1 VPPPVRGAHARST
14 PSVLPDESHGN
25 FRSIPKIDFPKFDG
39 VCPKLWQQR
48 CEDYFALYG
57 TQRSLWI
64 TIATMQFEG
73 AAARWLQSVQRKLP
87 STTWE
92 EFCGWIVVRFGRN
105 QHQALLRQLYHIHQD
120 TTVVDYVD
128 RFSGLMDQLA
138 AYEPHLDTIHFTTR
152 FLDGLHP
159 QIRAVIAIQ
168 CPRDL
173 DTAYSL
179 ALLQEEIGD
188 GRTWQQHRVPQLAAP
203 PQVLALP
210 APRRLLP
217 LPAPPAQRLSG
228 VPDIKHPSPAANTSA
243 TTTSTDDK
251 WSALRQY
258 RRAQGLCYTCGER
271 WFKEHQCKA
280 TVQLHVLQEV
290 LGLFPSEVGD
300 SDQASSSGTAAELQL
315 MLADTVLKEP
325 SHLTFKINGNIQG
338 HDL

>member
-1 VPPPVRGAHARST
+1 
-14 PSVLPDESHGN
+14 
-25 FRSIPKIDFPKFDG
+25 
-39 VCPKLWQQR
+39 
-48 CEDYFALYG
+48 
-57 TQRSLWI
+57 
-64 TIATMQFEG
+64 
-73 AAARWLQSVQRKLP
+73 
-87 STTWE
+87 
-92 EFCGWIVVRFGRN
+92 
-105 QHQALLRQLYHIHQD
+105 
-120 TTVVDYVD
+120 
-128 RFSGLMDQLA
+128 
-138 AYEPHLDTIHFTTR
+138 
-152 FLDGLHP
+152 
-159 QIRAVIAIQ
+159 
-168 CPRDL
+168 
-173 DTAYSL
+173 
-179 ALLQEEIGD
+179 LLQEEIGE

>member
-1 VPPPVRGAHARST
+1 
-14 PSVLPDESHGN
+14 
-25 FRSIPKIDFPKFDG
+25 
-39 VCPKLWQQR
+39 
-48 CEDYFALYG
+48 
-57 TQRSLWI
+57 
-64 TIATMQFEG
+64 
-73 AAARWLQSVQRKLP
+73 
-87 STTWE
+87 
-92 EFCGWIVVRFGRN
+92 
-105 QHQALLRQLYHIHQD
+105 
-120 TTVVDYVD
+120 
-128 RFSGLMDQLA
+128 MDQLA

-179 ALLQEEIGD
+179 ALLQEEIGE

-217 LPAPPAQRLSG
+217 LPAPPAQKSSG
-228 VPDIKHPSPAANTSA
+228 VPDIKQLPPITSA
-243 TTTSTDDK
+243 SASTGSTDDK

-258 RRAQGLCYTCGER
+258 RRARGLCYTCGER
-271 WFKEHQCKA
+271 WFKEHQCKG

-290 LGLFPSEVGD
+290 LGLFPPEASD
-300 SDQASSSGTAAELQL
+300 SDQASSSGTATELHL
-315 MLADTVLKEP
+315 MLADTVIKDP

-338 HDL
+338 HELQFLVDS